1 MPGAQ
6 EEAQVSY
13 LAVARLRDQAVL
25 LSYFNPAISSRER
38 SQIET
43 VFFEEIHKPNA
54 AIPGSR
60 RVSDVGQGV
69 NNRIYILTDTNAI
82 CVYVACLKEGQDDY
96 SLRYPVTTAWEL
108 CEDMRKSIEASG
120 VRLDDVPAEGLS
132 RPNRKR
138 MKEIMSKYNNP
149 TENNKTARVKEKVDE
164 VHGVMQ
170 DNVGSWGVPSRALKA
185 PGLEIDV
192 LHQVRRIIEN
202 QETTESLG
210 RRTEDMNRQAHI
222 FLRQSADLK
231 RQMQI
236 RNIKLRIILAIIVI
250 CIIVYIIVPIV
261 RR

>member
-1 MPGAQ
+1 
-6 EEAQVSY
+6 
-13 LAVARLRDQAVL
+13 
-25 LSYFNPAISSRER
+25 
-38 SQIET
+38 
-43 VFFEEIHKPNA
+43 
-54 AIPGSR
+54 
-60 RVSDVGQGV
+60 
-69 NNRIYILTDTNAI
+69 
-82 CVYVACLKEGQDDY
+82 
-96 SLRYPVTTAWEL
+96 
-108 CEDMRKSIEASG
+108 
-120 VRLDDVPAEGLS
+120 
-132 RPNRKR
+132 
-138 MKEIMSKYNNP
+138 MSKYNNP

-170 DNVGSWGVPSRALKA
+170 DN
-185 PGLEIDV
+185 
-192 LHQVRRIIEN
+192 VRRIIEN